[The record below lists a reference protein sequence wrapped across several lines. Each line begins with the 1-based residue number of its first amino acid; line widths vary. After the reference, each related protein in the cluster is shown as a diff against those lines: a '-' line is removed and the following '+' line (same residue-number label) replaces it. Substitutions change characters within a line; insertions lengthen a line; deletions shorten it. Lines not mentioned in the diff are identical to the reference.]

1 MLFFAYGCELCHSL
15 FVGGKGFVPD
25 HETAYKTV
33 GETDRKLHIFNPE
46 GHEESDTRPAIVFFF
61 GGLERRLSEPVLSA
75 LQVSGISWY
84 GSNGSGSTEMLVK
97 KE

>member
-61 GGLERRLSEPVLSA
+61 GGVWKGGSPSQFYPHCKYPASRGMAAMAAA
-75 LQVSGISWY
+75 LPRCW
-84 GSNGSGSTEMLVK
+84 
-97 KE
+97 